1 MQRSPCEQAFDEH
14 AREIVEELA
23 KSGRPCNASLLR
35 ALFDIAFVAGE
46 SHGLETAEKITNG
59 IRQYVGAA

>member
-1 MQRSPCEQAFDEH
+1 MQSPCEKAFDEH

-23 KSGRPCNASLLR
+23 KSGRPCSFATLR

-46 SHGLETAEKITNG
+46 SHGLETAQEITNG
-59 IRQYVGAA
+59 IRKYVGAA